1 MKHVYA
7 GNRLPVIGFSN
18 NGSLRT
24 PRLDMNGDGKVTVRE
39 VDSLMALQ
47 FKAAHE
53 TLTGRDVKR
62 VLAEQ
67 FRRDD
72 GRLERRWLGI
82 SSNVT
87 YRYAECGTA
96 GESGNADAG
105 VDTDSGADTNADADE
120 CAADEHAAVRIANL
134 AVDGPTDCGR

>member
-1 MKHVYA
+1 
-7 GNRLPVIGFSN
+7 
-18 NGSLRT
+18 
-24 PRLDMNGDGKVTVRE
+24 
-39 VDSLMALQ
+39 MALQ

-105 VDTDSGADTNADADE
+105 VDTDSGADTNAVLPTNMRRFVSRTSPLTAD
-120 CAADEHAAVRIANL
+120 RL
-134 AVDGPTDCGR
+134 RTMTW

>member
-1 MKHVYA
+1 
-7 GNRLPVIGFSN
+7 
-18 NGSLRT
+18 
-24 PRLDMNGDGKVTVRE
+24 MNGDGKVTVRE

-96 GESGNADAG
+96 G
-105 VDTDSGADTNADADE
+105 GAAMPMPPLIPTLTLMSVLPTNMRRF
-120 CAADEHAAVRIANL
+120 VS
-134 AVDGPTDCGR
+134 